1 MAIAFEVPERVFF
14 LPAFASGH
22 FCIQSLLL
30 QNAQIKKHLIEAERK
45 KCSDFQARL
54 ENCDNLIQSFVCRSE
69 SFVSLPEAEYKLCF

>member
-14 LPAFASGH
+14 LPAFASGR

-45 KCSDFQARL
+45 KCSDF
-54 ENCDNLIQSFVCRSE
+54 
-69 SFVSLPEAEYKLCF
+69 

>member
-30 QNAQIKKHLIEAERK
+30 QNAHIKKHLIEAERK
-45 KCSDFQARL
+45 KCSDF
-54 ENCDNLIQSFVCRSE
+54 
-69 SFVSLPEAEYKLCF
+69 